1 MSTSKRPSGGEFI
14 DVDKVGEVDEEIEQ
28 LEEIDLSSDDEDT
41 DDEEVSLI
49 VLKRP
54 PVITRTVEE
63 EVVADEDDVTLCG
76 EGESSLSRKEKNG
89 YVKEYIETEGLAM
102 ILSKDYGLV
111 LFHIDCAWVDG
122 KKFDA
127 AETKSKLTPGT
138 EVLFYVKT
146 YQGNDYEKLS
156 EGKVLH
162 QALAVWTGERP
173 PHLLKK
179 IQGEEYQVRLANSR
193 RTFLLYLKG
202 EVFLRAALVRVK
214 AEVAGYLSDHIG
226 ILEYIDEDDKKLN
239 IFFHTDDVKVFK
251 KDIRQF
257 NKPAKQVLPVGCYVS
272 VDARKVYMSGV
283 KNIEYQAI
291 FVLAGF
297 WPLTPHPTLL
307 PGGRGSV
314 APKYELPSGTFTF
327 YYLELGLEAKLGRK
341 VNLLK
346 EILNRSNGRVQYD
359 WKNVKYIDGK
369 SEFIDWKIEMGG
381 SRSSSSRQYSGPREV
396 MDTFKAYA
404 MDEEDIMDSRKR
416 KTRVITKTVQE
427 RTWYT
432 PDAWEHGG
440 LKLKDEVKEEIEEGM
455 NVTPSAK
462 RPRKEG
468 AC

>member
-1 MSTSKRPSGGEFI
+1 MSTSKGPSGEKLI
-14 DVDKVGEVDEEIEQ
+14 AVDKVGEIDEEIEQ
-28 LEEIDLSSDDEDT
+28 MEEIDLSSDDEDN
-41 DDEEVSLI
+41 DDEVSLI

-54 PVITRTVEE
+54 PAISRTVEE
-63 EVVADEDDVTLCG
+63 VEVEDDEDITLCG

-111 LFHIDCAWVDG
+111 LFHLDSVWVDG
-122 KKFDA
+122 HKFDA
-127 AETKSKLTPGT
+127 AKSKNKLTPGT
-138 EVLFYVKT
+138 EVLFFVKT
-146 YQGNDYEKLS
+146 YQGSEYKKLS
-156 EGKVLH
+156 EDKVLH
-162 QALAVWTGERP
+162 QAIAVWTGDRP

-179 IQGEEYQVRLANSR
+179 IQGEEYQVKLANSR
-193 RTFLLYLKG
+193 KSFLLYLKG

-226 ILEYIDEDDKKLN
+226 ILEYIDEDDKKIN

-251 KDIRQF
+251 KEVREF
-257 NKPAKQVLPVGCYVS
+257 RKSLKQVLPVGCYVT
-272 VDARKVYMSGV
+272 VDARRVHMTGV

-291 FVLAGF
+291 LVLAGF

-381 SRSSSSRQYSGPREV
+381 SRSSSSRHHSGPREV

-416 KTRVITKTVQE
+416 KTTVTTKTIVE

-432 PDAWEHGG
+432 PEAWEHGG
-440 LKLKDEVKEEIEEGM
+440 LKLKKEVKDEVEDGM
-455 NVTPSAK
+455 NIASSSK

-468 AC
+468 VN